1 MKKKPSPSTAIISG
15 IGILG
20 FGLFYYFAGIFPSRT
35 GGSPRWDAVTAAE
48 DPVRFRLAV
57 LMTLV
62 IGAACLI
69 WGLLKQTR
77 R

>member
-1 MKKKPSPSTAIISG
+1 MRKKPSPSTAIISG
-15 IGILG
+15 IGIIG
-20 FGLFYYFAGIFPSRT
+20 FGLLYHVTGIFPSRT
-35 GGSPRWDAVTAAE
+35 GSSPRWDAVTEAE

-57 LMTLV
+57 LVTLV

-77 R
+77 Q